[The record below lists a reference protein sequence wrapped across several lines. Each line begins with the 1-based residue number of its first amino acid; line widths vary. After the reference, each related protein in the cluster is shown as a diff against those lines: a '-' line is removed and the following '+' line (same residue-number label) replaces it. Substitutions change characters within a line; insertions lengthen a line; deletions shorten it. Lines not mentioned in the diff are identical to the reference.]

1 MQPRTYLLALVA
13 ASALLGALPQ
23 SASAPYYDRRYY
35 DDRGPPPP
43 PPGYY
48 EERRYYREGPPPGY
62 REGPP
67 PIYREGPPPGYR
79 DAGPPAGFGQGGP
92 PQERRGMVACA
103 REHGYCGFQG
113 RATVLYGANGRFAR
127 RQAVNGIACN
137 NQNFGDPAPG
147 QEKACFL
154 D

>member
-13 ASALLGALPQ
+13 VSALLGALPQ
-23 SASAPYYDRRYY
+23 SASAQYYDRRYY

-48 EERRYYREGPPPGY
+48 EERRYYREGPPG
-62 REGPP
+62 
-67 PIYREGPPPGYR
+67 YREGPPPGYR
-79 DAGPPAGFGQGGP
+79 DGGPPPGFRQGGP
-92 PQERRGMVACA
+92 PQDGRRGMVACA
-103 REHGYCGFQG
+103 QEHGYCSFQG
-113 RATVLYGANGRFAR
+113 RATVMYGANGRFAR

-137 NQNFGDPAPG
+137 NQTFGDPAPG